1 MSPQLSGANEREKYR
16 QINRDKEAMPRVD
29 EVELVTSNGYARVRL
44 QSSESE
50 DADDEI
56 DLGLIGEKV
65 SRFKDNL
72 EENTDDDE
80 YAEEDHHLLRTDT
93 LSQSPRRNTRRK
105 SRSKQR
111 NRSVFSIK
119 FFMFLFLNFT

>member
-1 MSPQLSGANEREKYR
+1 
-16 QINRDKEAMPRVD
+16 MPRVD

-50 DADDEI
+50 DSEDEI
-56 DLGLIGEKV
+56 DLGLVGEKV
-65 SRFKDNL
+65 SKFKDNL
-72 EENTDDDE
+72 EEDTDDDDE
-80 YAEEDHHLLRTDT
+80 YADEDHHLLRTDK

-111 NRSVFSIK
+111 NR
-119 FFMFLFLNFT
+119 

>member
-1 MSPQLSGANEREKYR
+1 MSPQLSGTNEREKYR

-65 SRFKDNL
+65 SRFKDKL
-72 EENTDDDE
+72 EEDTDDDE

>member
-50 DADDEI
+50 DAEDEI

-65 SRFKDNL
+65 SRFKDKL
-72 EENTDDDE
+72 EEDTDDDE

>member
-1 MSPQLSGANEREKYR
+1 
-16 QINRDKEAMPRVD
+16 MPRVD

-50 DADDEI
+50 DAEDEI
-56 DLGLIGEKV
+56 DLGLVGEKV

-111 NRSVFSIK
+111 NRQVFSIK
-119 FFMFLFLNFT
+119 IDRILRDHSLLHSLRAC

>member
-1 MSPQLSGANEREKYR
+1 
-16 QINRDKEAMPRVD
+16 MPRVD

-50 DADDEI
+50 DAEDEI

-65 SRFKDNL
+65 SKFKDNL
-72 EENTDDDE
+72 EEDTDDE
-80 YAEEDHHLLRTDT
+80 YAEEDHHLLRADST
-93 LSQSPRRNTRRK
+93 SHSPRRNTRRK

-111 NRSVFSIK
+111 NR
-119 FFMFLFLNFT
+119 

>member
-1 MSPQLSGANEREKYR
+1 
-16 QINRDKEAMPRVD
+16 MPRVD

-50 DADDEI
+50 DAEDEI
-56 DLGLIGEKV
+56 DLGLVGEKV
-65 SRFKDNL
+65 SKFKDNL
-72 EENTDDDE
+72 EEDTDTDDE

-111 NRSVFSIK
+111 NRQVFSIK
-119 FFMFLFLNFT
+119 IDRILRDHSLLHSLRAC

>member
-1 MSPQLSGANEREKYR
+1 MSPQLSGTNEREKYR

-50 DADDEI
+50 DAEDEI

-65 SRFKDNL
+65 SRFKDKL
-72 EENTDDDE
+72 EEDTDDDE

>member
-1 MSPQLSGANEREKYR
+1 
-16 QINRDKEAMPRVD
+16 MPRVD

-50 DADDEI
+50 DAEDEI

-65 SRFKDNL
+65 SKFKDNL

-80 YAEEDHHLLRTDT
+80 YAEEDHHLLRSQDST
-93 LSQSPRRNTRRK
+93 SQSPRRNTRRK

-111 NRSVFSIK
+111 N
-119 FFMFLFLNFT
+119 M

>member
-1 MSPQLSGANEREKYR
+1 
-16 QINRDKEAMPRVD
+16 MPRVD

-50 DADDEI
+50 DAEDEI

-65 SRFKDNL
+65 SKFKDNL
-72 EENTDDDE
+72 EEDTDDDD
-80 YAEEDHHLLRTDT
+80 YAEEDHHLLRSQDST
-93 LSQSPRRNTRRK
+93 SQSPRRNTRRK

-111 NRSVFSIK
+111 N
-119 FFMFLFLNFT
+119 M

>member
-50 DADDEI
+50 DAEDEI
-56 DLGLIGEKV
+56 DLGLVGEKV